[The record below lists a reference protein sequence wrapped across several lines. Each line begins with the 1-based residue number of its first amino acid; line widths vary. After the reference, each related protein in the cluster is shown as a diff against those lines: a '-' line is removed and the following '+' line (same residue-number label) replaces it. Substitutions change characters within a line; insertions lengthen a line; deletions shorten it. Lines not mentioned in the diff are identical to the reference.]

1 MFIRKPD
8 NSNGSADKM
17 YSDLVVFSRIMSF
30 ECITVNNRLIFF
42 FFFYISE
49 GFSGV
54 RVAQSLAFSVVLII
68 VYHFVY
74 FSFGHCIVCPS
85 SIHGF

>member
-49 GFSGV
+49 
-54 RVAQSLAFSVVLII
+54 RQNE
-68 VYHFVY
+68 Y
-74 FSFGHCIVCPS
+74 FSKKHDSS
-85 SIHGF
+85 SILASFAYKKKRVFVS